1 MGPPRVCRWG
11 LAEKLLSKSQAHYG
25 YTLGDMFPTKI
36 NRLILWDVLKLF
48 LATTIGLTGLISVGL
63 VGQQLISEGVG
74 WLALIQLL
82 PFICMIALQI
92 AVPATLLFSV
102 CSVFGRVS
110 AENEI
115 VALKSVGVSPLKV
128 IRPMMIL
135 GLLVSLPSVWIN
147 DLAVSWAQPGM
158 EQVVLRSIKE
168 IIYNRLK
175 TRRSYEN
182 DKGFTVHVQEV
193 QGDWLIRPTIFC
205 FDEVTGKP
213 TTITAERAQIFKDPE
228 QDQLI
233 LEMVNSKGETSQANA
248 TRFQIPGSERFNMSL
263 NRAAQ
268 KGGDSL
274 RPSQFAMK
282 QIPGEVQKQLE
293 QNDRITET
301 MAIQISMGLGMGRY
315 NQLSEASL
323 QSMAVQIEEN
333 QKRLTRLEL
342 EPYRRWSFGFACF
355 FFVWIGV
362 PFAIL
367 NKSADYAWTFGMCF
381 IPIMLMYFPLFG
393 LALDRAKDGAW
404 PASTLWIANAVLFA
418 VGTWLRHRVVQS

>member
-1 MGPPRVCRWG
+1 M
-11 LAEKLLSKSQAHYG
+11 L
-25 YTLGDMFPTKI
+25 PTKI

-48 LATTIGLTGLISVGL
+48 LVTTIGLTGLISVGL

-74 WLALIQLL
+74 WLALVQLL

-102 CSVFGRVS
+102 CSVFGRIS
-110 AENEI
+110 ADNEI
-115 VALKSVGVSPLKV
+115 VALKSVGVSPLRV

-135 GLLVSLPSVWIN
+135 GLLVSVPAVWIN

-168 IIYNRLK
+168 IIYNRLR

-205 FDEVTGKP
+205 FDETTGKP
-213 TTITAERAQIFKDPE
+213 TTITAERAQIFKDPD

-233 LEMVNSKGETSQANA
+233 LELVNSKGETSQSNA
-248 TRFQIPGSERFNMSL
+248 TRFNIPGSERFNMSL
-263 NRAAQ
+263 NRASQ
-268 KGGDSL
+268 KGGDSA

-282 QIPGEVQKQLE
+282 QIPAEVDKHSKV
-293 QNDRITET
+293 NDRIKES
-301 MAIQISMGLGMGRY
+301 MAIQVSMGLGMGRY
-315 NQLSEASL
+315 NLLSEASL
-323 QSMAVQIEEN
+323 QSMIVQIDEN
-333 QKRLTRLEL
+333 KKRLIRLEL

-381 IPIMLMYFPLFG
+381 IPIMLIPLFG

-404 PASTLWIANAVLFA
+404 PASTLWIGNGFLFI
-418 VGTWLRHRVVQS
+418 VGTWLRHRVVNS

>member
-1 MGPPRVCRWG
+1 
-11 LAEKLLSKSQAHYG
+11 
-25 YTLGDMFPTKI
+25 MFPTKI

-48 LATTIGLTGLISVGL
+48 LVTTIGLTGLIGVGL

-102 CSVFGRVS
+102 CSVFGRIS
-110 AENEI
+110 ADNEI

-168 IIYNRLK
+168 IIYNRLR

-213 TTITAERAQIFKDPE
+213 TTITAERAQIFKDPD

-233 LEMVNSKGETSQANA
+233 LEMVNSKGETSHSNA
-248 TRFQIPGSERFNMSL
+248 TRFNIPGSERFNMSL
-263 NRAAQ
+263 NRASQ
-268 KGGDSL
+268 KGGDSA

-282 QIPGEVQKQLE
+282 QIPDEVDKQLKH
-293 QNDRITET
+293 NDRITET

-333 QKRLTRLEL
+333 RKRLTRLEL

-404 PASTLWIANAVLFA
+404 PASTLWIGNAFLFV
-418 VGTWLRHRVVQS
+418 VGTWLRHRVVNS

>member
-1 MGPPRVCRWG
+1 
-11 LAEKLLSKSQAHYG
+11 
-25 YTLGDMFPTKI
+25 MFPTKI

-48 LATTIGLTGLISVGL
+48 LVTTIGLTGLISVGL

-102 CSVFGRVS
+102 CSVFGRIS
-110 AENEI
+110 ADNEI

-168 IIYNRLK
+168 IIYNRLR

-213 TTITAERAQIFKDPE
+213 TTITAERAQIFKDPD

-233 LEMVNSKGETSQANA
+233 LEMVNSKGETSHSNA
-248 TRFQIPGSERFNMSL
+248 TRFNIPGSERFNMSL
-263 NRAAQ
+263 NRASQ
-268 KGGDSL
+268 KGGDSA

-282 QIPGEVQKQLE
+282 QIPDEVEKQLKH
-293 QNDRITET
+293 NDRITET

-333 QKRLTRLEL
+333 RKRLTRLEL

-404 PASTLWIANAVLFA
+404 PASTLWIGNAFLFV
-418 VGTWLRHRVVQS
+418 VGTWLRHRVVNS

>member
-1 MGPPRVCRWG
+1 
-11 LAEKLLSKSQAHYG
+11 
-25 YTLGDMFPTKI
+25 MFPTKI

-48 LATTIGLTGLISVGL
+48 LVTTIGLTGLIGVGL

-74 WLALIQLL
+74 WLALFQLL

-102 CSVFGRVS
+102 CSVFGRIS
-110 AENEI
+110 ADNEI

-168 IIYNRLK
+168 IIYNRLR

-213 TTITAERAQIFKDPE
+213 TTITAERAQIFKDPD

-233 LEMVNSKGETSQANA
+233 LEMVNSKGETSHSNA
-248 TRFQIPGSERFNMSL
+248 TRFNIPGSERFNMSL
-263 NRAAQ
+263 NRASQ
-268 KGGDSL
+268 KGGDSA

-282 QIPGEVQKQLE
+282 QIPDEVDKQLKH
-293 QNDRITET
+293 NDRITET

-333 QKRLTRLEL
+333 RKRLTRLEL

-404 PASTLWIANAVLFA
+404 PASTLWIGNAFLFF
-418 VGTWLRHRVVQS
+418 VGTWLRHRVVNS

>member
-1 MGPPRVCRWG
+1 MSNLRAPVR
-11 LAEKLLSKSQAHYG
+11 
-25 YTLGDMFPTKI
+25 YTLSAMLTTKI

-48 LATTIGLTGLISVGL
+48 TITTIGLTGLISVGL

-74 WLALIQLL
+74 WLALVQLL

-102 CSVFGRVS
+102 CSVFGRIS
-110 AENEI
+110 ADNEI
-115 VALKSVGVSPLKV
+115 VALKSVGVSPLRV

-135 GLLVSLPSVWIN
+135 GLLVSVPAVWIN

-168 IIYNRLK
+168 IIYNRLR

-205 FDEVTGKP
+205 FDETTGKP
-213 TTITAERAQIFKDPE
+213 TTITAERAQIYKDPDE
-228 QDQLI
+228 DQLI
-233 LEMVNSKGETSQANA
+233 LEMINSKGETSQSNA
-248 TRFQIPGSERFNMSL
+248 TRFNIPGSERFNMSL

-268 KGGDSL
+268 KGGDSV

-282 QIPGEVQKQLE
+282 QIPAEVEKQSRL
-293 QNDRITET
+293 NDRIKES
-301 MAIQISMGLGMGRY
+301 MASQVSMGLGMGRY
-315 NQLSEASL
+315 NLLSEASL
-323 QSMAVQIEEN
+323 QSMLVQIDEN
-333 QKRLTRLEL
+333 KKRLIRLEL

-404 PASTLWIANAVLFA
+404 PASSLWIGNAFLFV
-418 VGTWLRHRVVQS
+418 VGTWLRHRVVNS

>member
-1 MGPPRVCRWG
+1 
-11 LAEKLLSKSQAHYG
+11 
-25 YTLGDMFPTKI
+25 MFPTKI

-48 LATTIGLTGLISVGL
+48 LVTTIGLTGLISVGL

-102 CSVFGRVS
+102 CSVFGRIS
-110 AENEI
+110 ADNEI

-168 IIYNRLK
+168 IIYNRLR

-213 TTITAERAQIFKDPE
+213 TTITAERAQIYKDPD

-233 LEMVNSKGETSQANA
+233 LEMVNSKGETSHSNA
-248 TRFQIPGSERFNMSL
+248 TRFNIPGSERFNMSL
-263 NRAAQ
+263 NRASQ
-268 KGGDSL
+268 KGGDSA

-282 QIPGEVQKQLE
+282 QIPDEVDKQLKH
-293 QNDRITET
+293 NDRITET

-333 QKRLTRLEL
+333 RKRLTRLEL

-404 PASTLWIANAVLFA
+404 PASTLWIGNAFLFV
-418 VGTWLRHRVVQS
+418 VGTWLRHRVVNS

>member
-323 QSMAVQIEEN
+323 HSMAVQIEEN

>member
-1 MGPPRVCRWG
+1 
-11 LAEKLLSKSQAHYG
+11 
-25 YTLGDMFPTKI
+25 MFPTKI

-48 LATTIGLTGLISVGL
+48 LVTTIGLTGLISVGL

-102 CSVFGRVS
+102 CSVFGRIS
-110 AENEI
+110 ADNEI

-168 IIYNRLK
+168 IIYNRLR

-213 TTITAERAQIFKDPE
+213 TTITAERAQIFKDPD

-233 LEMVNSKGETSQANA
+233 LEMVNSKGETSHSNA
-248 TRFQIPGSERFNMSL
+248 TRFNIPGSERFNMSL
-263 NRAAQ
+263 NRASQ
-268 KGGDSL
+268 KGGDSA

-282 QIPGEVQKQLE
+282 QIPDEVDKQLKH
-293 QNDRITET
+293 NDRITET

-333 QKRLTRLEL
+333 RKRLTRLEL

-404 PASTLWIANAVLFA
+404 PASTLWIGNAFLFV
-418 VGTWLRHRVVQS
+418 VGTWLRHRVVNS

>member
-1 MGPPRVCRWG
+1 MSNLRVPVR
-11 LAEKLLSKSQAHYG
+11 
-25 YTLGDMFPTKI
+25 YTLRAMLPTKI

-48 LATTIGLTGLISVGL
+48 TITTIGLTGLISVGL

-74 WLALIQLL
+74 WLALVQLL

-102 CSVFGRVS
+102 CSVFGRIS
-110 AENEI
+110 ADNEI
-115 VALKSVGVSPLKV
+115 VALKSVGVSPLRV

-135 GLLVSLPSVWIN
+135 GLLVSVPAVWIN

-168 IIYNRLK
+168 IIYNRLR

-205 FDEVTGKP
+205 FDETTGKP
-213 TTITAERAQIFKDPE
+213 TTITAERAQIYKDPDE
-228 QDQLI
+228 DQLI
-233 LEMVNSKGETSQANA
+233 LEMINSKGETSQSNA
-248 TRFQIPGSERFNMSL
+248 TRFNIPGSERFNMSL

-268 KGGDSL
+268 KGGDSV

-282 QIPGEVQKQLE
+282 QIPAEVEKQSRL
-293 QNDRITET
+293 NDRIKES
-301 MAIQISMGLGMGRY
+301 MASQVSMGLGMGRY
-315 NQLSEASL
+315 NLLSEASL
-323 QSMAVQIEEN
+323 QSMLVQIDEN
-333 QKRLTRLEL
+333 KKRLIRLEL

-404 PASTLWIANAVLFA
+404 PASSLWIGNAFLFV
-418 VGTWLRHRVVQS
+418 VGTWLRHRVVNS

>member
-1 MGPPRVCRWG
+1 M
-11 LAEKLLSKSQAHYG
+11 L
-25 YTLGDMFPTKI
+25 PTKI

-48 LATTIGLTGLISVGL
+48 TITTIGLTGLISVGL

-74 WLALIQLL
+74 WLALVQLL

-102 CSVFGRVS
+102 CSVFGRIS
-110 AENEI
+110 ADNEI
-115 VALKSVGVSPLKV
+115 VALKSVGVSPLRV

-135 GLLVSLPSVWIN
+135 GLLVSVPAVWIN

-168 IIYNRLK
+168 IIYNRLR

-205 FDEVTGKP
+205 FDETTGKP
-213 TTITAERAQIFKDPE
+213 TTITAERAQIYKDPNE
-228 QDQLI
+228 DQLI
-233 LEMVNSKGETSQANA
+233 LEMINSKGETSQSNA
-248 TRFQIPGSERFNMSL
+248 TRFNIPGSERFNMSL

-268 KGGDSL
+268 KGGDSV

-282 QIPGEVQKQLE
+282 QIPAEVDKQSKL
-293 QNDRITET
+293 NDRIKES
-301 MAIQISMGLGMGRY
+301 MASQVSMGLGMGRY
-315 NQLSEASL
+315 HLLSEASL
-323 QSMAVQIEEN
+323 QSMLVQIDEN
-333 QKRLTRLEL
+333 KKRLIRLEL

-404 PASTLWIANAVLFA
+404 PASSLWIGNAFLFV
-418 VGTWLRHRVVQS
+418 VGTWLRHRVVRS

>member
-1 MGPPRVCRWG
+1 
-11 LAEKLLSKSQAHYG
+11 
-25 YTLGDMFPTKI
+25 
-36 NRLILWDVLKLF
+36 
-48 LATTIGLTGLISVGL
+48 
-63 VGQQLISEGVG
+63 GQQLISEGVG
-74 WLALIQLL
+74 WLALVQLL

-102 CSVFGRVS
+102 CSVFGRIS
-110 AENEI
+110 ADNEI
-115 VALKSVGVSPLKV
+115 VALKSVGVSPLRV

-135 GLLVSLPSVWIN
+135 GLLVSVPAVWIN

-168 IIYNRLK
+168 IIYNRLR

-205 FDEVTGKP
+205 FDETTGKP
-213 TTITAERAQIFKDPE
+213 TTITAERAQIYKDPDE
-228 QDQLI
+228 DQLI
-233 LEMVNSKGETSQANA
+233 LEMINSKGETSQSNA
-248 TRFQIPGSERFNMSL
+248 TRFNIPGSERFNMSL

-268 KGGDSL
+268 KGGDSV

-282 QIPGEVQKQLE
+282 QIPAEVDKQSRL
-293 QNDRITET
+293 NDRIKES
-301 MAIQISMGLGMGRY
+301 MASQVSMGLGMGRY
-315 NQLSEASL
+315 NLLSEASL
-323 QSMAVQIEEN
+323 QSMLVQIDEN
-333 QKRLTRLEL
+333 KKRLIRLEL

-404 PASTLWIANAVLFA
+404 PASSLWIGNAFLFV
-418 VGTWLRHRVVQS
+418 VGTWLRHRVVNS

>member
-1 MGPPRVCRWG
+1 
-11 LAEKLLSKSQAHYG
+11 
-25 YTLGDMFPTKI
+25 
-36 NRLILWDVLKLF
+36 
-48 LATTIGLTGLISVGL
+48 
-63 VGQQLISEGVG
+63 
-74 WLALIQLL
+74 
-82 PFICMIALQI
+82 
-92 AVPATLLFSV
+92 
-102 CSVFGRVS
+102 
-110 AENEI
+110 
-115 VALKSVGVSPLKV
+115 
-128 IRPMMIL
+128 
-135 GLLVSLPSVWIN
+135 
-147 DLAVSWAQPGM
+147 M

-168 IIYNRLK
+168 IIYNRLR

-213 TTITAERAQIFKDPE
+213 TTITAERAQIFKDPD

-233 LEMVNSKGETSQANA
+233 LEMVNSKGETSHSNA
-248 TRFQIPGSERFNMSL
+248 TRFNIPGSERFNMSL
-263 NRAAQ
+263 NRASQ
-268 KGGDSL
+268 KGGDSA

-282 QIPGEVQKQLE
+282 QIPDEVDKQLKH
-293 QNDRITET
+293 NDRITET

-333 QKRLTRLEL
+333 RKRLTRLEL

-404 PASTLWIANAVLFA
+404 PASTLWIGNAFLFF
-418 VGTWLRHRVVQS
+418 VGTWLRHRVVNS

>member
-1 MGPPRVCRWG
+1 
-11 LAEKLLSKSQAHYG
+11 
-25 YTLGDMFPTKI
+25 MFPTKI

-48 LATTIGLTGLISVGL
+48 LVTTIGLTGLISVGL

-102 CSVFGRVS
+102 CSVFGRIS
-110 AENEI
+110 ADNEI

-168 IIYNRLK
+168 IIYNRLR

-213 TTITAERAQIFKDPE
+213 TTITAERAQIFKDPD

-233 LEMVNSKGETSQANA
+233 LEMVNSKGETSHSNA
-248 TRFQIPGSERFNMSL
+248 TRFNIPGSERFNMSL
-263 NRAAQ
+263 NRASQ
-268 KGGDSL
+268 KGGDSA

-282 QIPGEVQKQLE
+282 QIPDEVDKQLKH
-293 QNDRITET
+293 NDRITET

-333 QKRLTRLEL
+333 RKRLTRLEL

-404 PASTLWIANAVLFA
+404 PASTLWIGNAFLFF
-418 VGTWLRHRVVQS
+418 VGTWLRHRVVNS

>member
-1 MGPPRVCRWG
+1 
-11 LAEKLLSKSQAHYG
+11 
-25 YTLGDMFPTKI
+25 MFPTKI

-48 LATTIGLTGLISVGL
+48 LVTTIGLTGLISVGL

-102 CSVFGRVS
+102 CSVFGRIS
-110 AENEI
+110 ADNEI

-168 IIYNRLK
+168 IIYNRLR

-213 TTITAERAQIFKDPE
+213 TTITAERAQIFKDPD

-233 LEMVNSKGETSQANA
+233 LEMVNSKGETSHSNA
-248 TRFQIPGSERFNMSL
+248 TRFNIPGSERFNMSL
-263 NRAAQ
+263 NRASQ
-268 KGGDSL
+268 KGGDSA

-282 QIPGEVQKQLE
+282 QIPDEVDKQLKH
-293 QNDRITET
+293 NDRITET

-333 QKRLTRLEL
+333 RKRLTRLEL

-404 PASTLWIANAVLFA
+404 PASTLWIGNAFLFF
-418 VGTWLRHRVVQS
+418 VGTWLRYRVVNS

>member
-1 MGPPRVCRWG
+1 
-11 LAEKLLSKSQAHYG
+11 
-25 YTLGDMFPTKI
+25 MFPTKI

-48 LATTIGLTGLISVGL
+48 LVTTIGLTGLISVGL

-102 CSVFGRVS
+102 CSVFGRIS
-110 AENEI
+110 ADNEI

-168 IIYNRLK
+168 IIYNRLR

-182 DKGFTVHVQEV
+182 DKGFTVYVQEV

-213 TTITAERAQIFKDPE
+213 TTITAERAQIFKDPD

-233 LEMVNSKGETSQANA
+233 LEMVNSKGETSHSNA
-248 TRFQIPGSERFNMSL
+248 TRFNIPGSERFNMSL
-263 NRAAQ
+263 NRASQ
-268 KGGDSL
+268 KGGDSA

-282 QIPGEVQKQLE
+282 QIPDEVDKQLKH
-293 QNDRITET
+293 NDRITET

-333 QKRLTRLEL
+333 RKRLTRLEL

-404 PASTLWIANAVLFA
+404 PASTLWIGNAFLFF
-418 VGTWLRHRVVQS
+418 VGTWLRHRVVNS

>member
-1 MGPPRVCRWG
+1 M
-11 LAEKLLSKSQAHYG
+11 L
-25 YTLGDMFPTKI
+25 PTKI

-48 LATTIGLTGLISVGL
+48 TITTIGLTALISVGL

-74 WLALIQLL
+74 WLALVQLL

-102 CSVFGRVS
+102 CSVFGRIS
-110 AENEI
+110 ADNEI
-115 VALKSVGVSPLKV
+115 VALKSVGVSPLRV

-135 GLLVSLPSVWIN
+135 GLLVSVPAVWIN

-168 IIYNRLK
+168 IIYNRLR

-205 FDEVTGKP
+205 FDETTGKP
-213 TTITAERAQIFKDPE
+213 TTITAERAQIYKDPDE
-228 QDQLI
+228 DQLI
-233 LEMVNSKGETSQANA
+233 LEMINSKGETSQSNA
-248 TRFQIPGSERFNMSL
+248 TRFNIPGSERFNMSL

-268 KGGDSL
+268 KGGDSV
-274 RPSQFAMK
+274 RPSQYAMK
-282 QIPGEVQKQLE
+282 QIPAEVDKQSRL
-293 QNDRITET
+293 NDRIKES
-301 MAIQISMGLGMGRY
+301 MASQVSMGLGMGRY
-315 NQLSEASL
+315 NLLSEASL
-323 QSMAVQIEEN
+323 QSMLVQIDEN
-333 QKRLTRLEL
+333 KKRLIRLEL

-367 NKSADYAWTFGMCF
+367 NKSADYAWTFGICF

-404 PASTLWIANAVLFA
+404 PASSLWIGNAFLFV
-418 VGTWLRHRVVQS
+418 VGTWLRHRVVNS

>member
-1 MGPPRVCRWG
+1 
-11 LAEKLLSKSQAHYG
+11 
-25 YTLGDMFPTKI
+25 MFPTKI

-48 LATTIGLTGLISVGL
+48 LVTTIGLTGLIGVGL

-102 CSVFGRVS
+102 CSVFGRIS
-110 AENEI
+110 ADNEI

-168 IIYNRLK
+168 IIYNRLR

-213 TTITAERAQIFKDPE
+213 TTITAERAQIFKDPD

-233 LEMVNSKGETSQANA
+233 LEMVNSKGETSHSNA
-248 TRFQIPGSERFNMSL
+248 TRFNIPGSERFNMSL
-263 NRAAQ
+263 NRASQ
-268 KGGDSL
+268 KGGDSA

-282 QIPGEVQKQLE
+282 QIPDEVDKQLKH
-293 QNDRITET
+293 NDRITET

-333 QKRLTRLEL
+333 RKRLTRLEL

-404 PASTLWIANAVLFA
+404 PASTLWIGNAFLFF
-418 VGTWLRHRVVQS
+418 VGTWLRHRVVNS

>member
-1 MGPPRVCRWG
+1 
-11 LAEKLLSKSQAHYG
+11 
-25 YTLGDMFPTKI
+25 MFPTKI

-48 LATTIGLTGLISVGL
+48 LVTTIGLTGLISVGL

-102 CSVFGRVS
+102 CSVFGRIS
-110 AENEI
+110 ADNEI

-168 IIYNRLK
+168 IIYNRLR

-213 TTITAERAQIFKDPE
+213 TTITAERAQIFKDPD

-233 LEMVNSKGETSQANA
+233 LEMVNSKGETSHSNA
-248 TRFQIPGSERFNMSL
+248 TRFNIPGSERFNMSL
-263 NRAAQ
+263 NRASQ
-268 KGGDSL
+268 KGGDSA

-282 QIPGEVQKQLE
+282 QIPDEVDKQLKH
-293 QNDRITET
+293 NDRITES

-333 QKRLTRLEL
+333 RKRLTRLEL

-404 PASTLWIANAVLFA
+404 PASTLWIGNAFLFF
-418 VGTWLRHRVVQS
+418 VGTWLRHRVVNS

>member
-1 MGPPRVCRWG
+1 
-11 LAEKLLSKSQAHYG
+11 
-25 YTLGDMFPTKI
+25 MFPTKI

-48 LATTIGLTGLISVGL
+48 LVTTIGLTGLISVGL

-102 CSVFGRVS
+102 CSVFGRIS
-110 AENEI
+110 ADNEI

-168 IIYNRLK
+168 IIYNRLR

-213 TTITAERAQIFKDPE
+213 TTITAERAQIYKDPD

-233 LEMVNSKGETSQANA
+233 LEMVNSKGETSHSNA
-248 TRFQIPGSERFNMSL
+248 TRFNIPGSERFNMSL
-263 NRAAQ
+263 NRASQ
-268 KGGDSL
+268 KGGDSA

-282 QIPGEVQKQLE
+282 QIPDEVDKQLKH
-293 QNDRITET
+293 NDRITET

-333 QKRLTRLEL
+333 RKRLTRLEL

-404 PASTLWIANAVLFA
+404 PASTLWIGNAFLFF
-418 VGTWLRHRVVQS
+418 VGTWLRHRVVNS